1 MREQHHDGAAGWR
14 TEMLVEL
21 ELQSDLRRKDM
32 LRVVKVPY
40 RFLAL
45 ELCEL
50 KLDIVFKMFPN
61 SRPGL

>member
-32 LRVVKVPY
+32 LGVVKG
-40 RFLAL
+40 
-45 ELCEL
+45 ELGTCRI
-50 KLDIVFKMFPN
+50 DS
-61 SRPGL
+61 SRSSCVN